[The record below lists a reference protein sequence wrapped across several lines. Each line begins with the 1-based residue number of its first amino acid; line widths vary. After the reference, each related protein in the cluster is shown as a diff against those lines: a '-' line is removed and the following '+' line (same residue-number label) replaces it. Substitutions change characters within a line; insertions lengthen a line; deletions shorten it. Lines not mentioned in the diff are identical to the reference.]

1 MPYDCA
7 TRRAGKCRFWC
18 DYTTYGNMPDCYV
31 PALINLTPYDGR
43 KIDPDAVL
51 VEYVHKNIANLN
63 KTDLLYTEDY
73 DVLYAGLHK
82 PLTLSDVADILGKSE
97 ESAKLKVEKLVSN
110 CLAYTYYDKKRLYV
124 ATTYYGKKQYEDY
137 KLRGFKLL

>member
-1 MPYDCA
+1 MNLMPYDCA

-51 VEYVHKNIANLN
+51 VEYVHKNDRA
-63 KTDLLYTEDY
+63 KKMARKAELLRELETIDDELD
-73 DVLYAGLHK
+73 AM
-82 PLTLSDVADILGKSE
+82 AE
-97 ESAKLKVEKLVSN
+97 
-110 CLAYTYYDKKRLYV
+110 
-124 ATTYYGKKQYEDY
+124 
-137 KLRGFKLL
+137 